1 MDAKQPQTDRTVG
14 LTVQPHLTVHD
25 AKAAID
31 FYVEAFGAVEQ
42 FRLVEPSG
50 GVGHAE
56 IKIGDS
62 LLMMNDE
69 YPDFG
74 ARCPAAIGGSPVMF
88 RIEVADADAAVERAV
103 KAGATVVRPVQDE
116 FYGDRM
122 GVVACPSAI
131 AGRSPS
137 RSSREPGRNAEV
149 LDQAAGE
156 RAGVGT
162 AQL

>member
-1 MDAKQPQTDRTVG
+1 MTAKQKAPLQTLRA
-14 LTVQPHLTVHD
+14 HATVHD

-31 FYVEAFGAVEQ
+31 FYVKAFGAVEQ

-50 GVGHAE
+50 RVGHAE

-62 LLMMNDE
+62 VLMMNDE

-74 ARCPAAIGGSPVMF
+74 ARSPASVGGSPVAF
-88 RIEVADADAAVERAV
+88 HIQVPDADAAVERAV

-122 GVVACPSAI
+122 GMVACPFGYRWSLATPKEQV
-131 AGRSPS
+131 SP
-137 RSSREPGRNAEV
+137 AEMQKRWTKM
-149 LDQAAGE
+149 LEGGKA
-156 RAGVGT
+156 
-162 AQL
+162 